1 MPAGPRA
8 TKPRFKEGDR
18 VLHKPAAMMQS
29 LTEALPPRTKL
40 GTVEEIAYRAS
51 RNGSMMPWLKIKWD
65 GSHRSEWH
73 MTMRIALAPDQETI
87 DAVVKNE
94 REKIN

>member
-1 MPAGPRA
+1 
-8 TKPRFKEGDR
+8 
-18 VLHKPAAMMQS
+18 
-29 LTEALPPRTKL
+29 
-40 GTVEEIAYRAS
+40 
-51 RNGSMMPWLKIKWD
+51 MMPWLKIKWD
-65 GSHRSEWH
+65 CSHRSEWH